1 MEECTQGGGCGDNA
15 VIFGEQRS
23 ETPIQPSI
31 KHRLEKYKSEMSKHK
46 INRITRIN
54 RFTIPNQTRSL
65 CVQNFGPNLAFNGA
79 FNVDLIEFHFKA
91 LNWAKKGRF

>member
-1 MEECTQGGGCGDNA
+1 VEERTQGGGCGDNA

-54 RFTIPNQTRSL
+54 RFTIPNQT
-65 CVQNFGPNLAFNGA
+65 NLAFNGA